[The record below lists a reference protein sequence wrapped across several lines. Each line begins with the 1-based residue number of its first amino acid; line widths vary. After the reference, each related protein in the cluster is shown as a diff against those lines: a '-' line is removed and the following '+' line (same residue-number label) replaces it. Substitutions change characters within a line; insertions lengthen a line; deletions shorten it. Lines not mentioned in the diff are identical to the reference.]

1 MTELGHVVFY
11 VRELERSVQFYTNI
25 VGLSMKGKIFNDKAA
40 ILTSGRTHHELLLI
54 QIGEAEGPMKG
65 RRIGLYHTG
74 WKIGDSLNELKMKFQ
89 QLKNMNY
96 PIDGMS
102 DHLVSHSLY
111 LQDPDGNE
119 IELYVDNPDY
129 DWREDN
135 SWMDTPVR
143 PLTL

>member
-40 ILTSGRTHHELLLI
+40 ILTGGRTHHELLLI
-54 QIGEAEGPMKG
+54 QVGEAEGPMRG
-65 RRIGLYHTG
+65 QRIGLYHTG
-74 WKIGDSLNELKMKFQ
+74 WKIGDSLDELKMKFQ
-89 QLKNMNY
+89 QLNNMNY

-143 PLTL
+143 PLNL